1 MLLLN
6 HTCVFLLDFKLNKN
20 YLRFLILQKEVSIKE
35 TPSLTSV
42 AIGSLVD
49 YLREAGCT
57 GVTKYDLK
65 GEVHYQGV
73 KLTMK

>member
-1 MLLLN
+1 M
-6 HTCVFLLDFKLNKN
+6 
-20 YLRFLILQKEVSIKE
+20 KE

-42 AIGSLVD
+42 AFANLID
-49 YLREAGCT
+49 YLREAGCI

-65 GEVHYQGV
+65 VDVYYQGV

>member
-1 MLLLN
+1 M
-6 HTCVFLLDFKLNKN
+6 
-20 YLRFLILQKEVSIKE
+20 KE
-35 TPSLTSV
+35 TLNLTSV
-42 AIGSLVD
+42 AIANLID
-49 YLREAGCT
+49 YLREAGCK

>member
-1 MLLLN
+1 MS
-6 HTCVFLLDFKLNKN
+6 LLDLKLNKN
-20 YLRFLILQKEVSIKE
+20 YLRFLILQKNVSMKE
-35 TPSLTSV
+35 TLNLTSV
-42 AIGSLVD
+42 AIANLID
-49 YLREAGCT
+49 YLREAGCK

>member
-1 MLLLN
+1 M
-6 HTCVFLLDFKLNKN
+6 
-20 YLRFLILQKEVSIKE
+20 KE

-42 AIGSLVD
+42 AIADLID
-49 YLREAGCT
+49 CLKEAGCK

-65 GEVHYQGV
+65 GEVYYQGV